1 MGLSHSGATPLG
13 HSGTSQLESPCSS
26 SDSNSD
32 LESSSEED
40 TEGDLITQ
48 DNAAVL
54 DTGLDVG
61 TSCSSQQG
69 AESKRLSEQ
78 PPSAS
83 GCSLPGEVG
92 ELSQELLE
100 PSSTMF
106 EPLDQHRPGERNGGT
121 LDQYRPGERNGGTLD
136 QYRPSQSTRRTSFK
150 HDGLSVQEL
159 QNSSGEVG
167 SSDGSD
173 TDSGE
178 EVEGG
183 RDKDEGG
190 DASCEASPSED
201 LQNLSLQNKRY
212 WPHRDK
218 RERGETTPQTLTAAA
233 SIGESD
239 QGRIRL
245 LVKRTVAKKRKQ
257 QQRHLRPNRVTNN
270 STAVRRS
277 KKSSR
282 RAVTQDGFW

>member
-1 MGLSHSGATPLG
+1 MGLSHSGAAPLG
-13 HSGTSQLESPCSS
+13 HSGTSPLEPPCSS

-32 LESSSEED
+32 LESSSKED

-61 TSCSSQQG
+61 TSCSSQQD

-78 PPSAS
+78 LPSAS

-106 EPLDQHRPGERNGGT
+106 EPLDQHRPGESNGGA
-121 LDQYRPGERNGGTLD
+121 LDQHK
-136 QYRPSQSTRRTSFK
+136 PSQSTRRTSFK

-159 QNSSGEVG
+159 QNSSEEVG

-212 WPHRDK
+212 RPHRDK
-218 RERGETTPQTLTAAA
+218 RECGETTPQTLTAAA
-233 SIGESD
+233 SIGERD
-239 QGRIRL
+239 QARIRQ

-257 QQRHLRPNRVTNN
+257 QQRRLRPNKVTNN

>member
-1 MGLSHSGATPLG
+1 M
-13 HSGTSQLESPCSS
+13 
-26 SDSNSD
+26 
-32 LESSSEED
+32 ESSSEED

-78 PPSAS
+78 LPSAS

-100 PSSTMF
+100 PSSTML
-106 EPLDQHRPGERNGGT
+106 EPLDQHRPGE
-121 LDQYRPGERNGGTLD
+121 
-136 QYRPSQSTRRTSFK
+136 STRRTSFK

-212 WPHRDK
+212 RPHRDK

-282 RAVTQDGFW
+282 RAVTQDAFW